1 MSLSSLLRNQGN
13 EFFRQAGS
21 LNADESPLQAKD
33 LYERALSCY
42 YQAKDKSENQEEEC
56 SAAKNIGKAAWKIA
70 NILTNK
76 EPQEKPDVIIFYLH
90 EAIKALCKA
99 YNISEEWKDDEW
111 RGEVFETIC
120 ACLQQVID
128 ASEAFVD
135 TDQKIAQLEKL
146 AFITSVDEASI
157 DVHMSLATLYFHDG
171 TTKLQNGDYKKCLSR
186 MTDCYQPIEEVKRLS
201 KRGDALRINY
211 EMLNEARVLEK
222 DVFFHT
228 CAAKSVQ
235 ARMMGEELLQTAL
248 LEQEALQMTLIFDV
262 IDWFKQAVVLA
273 RNVEIEQEAIAESR
287 LGYVYDKVLRITL
300 RAKAYYTHCFELA
313 ESLKPRM
320 FTACQWYKDCTATLL
335 RYQEEAKKR
344 DVEEKSKER
353 SGFLEELSQ
362 ELEEI
367 KDHKD
372 LAVELIKF
380 LYANYPPKNPSWK
393 KPSEDEMEDWEE
405 LKTTSKAYK
414 KLLIK
419 ALAVYHPD
427 KVDEGVYG
435 KKWKVLCEEI
445 TKMLTFHYESTKIG
459 SGD

>member
-1 MSLSSLLRNQGN
+1 M
-13 EFFRQAGS
+13 
-21 LNADESPLQAKD
+21 
-33 LYERALSCY
+33 
-42 YQAKDKSENQEEEC
+42 
-56 SAAKNIGKAAWKIA
+56 
-70 NILTNK
+70 
-76 EPQEKPDVIIFYLH
+76 
-90 EAIKALCKA
+90 CKA

-273 RNVEIEQEAIAESR
+273 RNVEIEREAIAESR

-344 DVEEKSKER
+344 DEEEKSKER